1 MPDGFEPHTELA
13 RIYSL
18 RELMTGCRQR
28 IPMVLDVLDA
38 ALNDED
44 IFVRMQAANMVMDRG
59 FGKPRQHVEIASTES
74 ATKRVFI
81 NLPDNGRRDVLPGPS
96 IDAVVEHGEISPSHV
111 AISEHGEIS
120 PNPE

>member
-18 RELMTGCRQR
+18 KELMTGCQQR
-28 IPMVLDVLDA
+28 IPDVLRVIDD

-59 FGKPRQHVEIASTES
+59 FGKPRMHMELSNTNSLDV
-74 ATKRVFI
+74 KRVRI
-81 NLPDNGRRDVLPGPS
+81 VLPDNNRPNL
-96 IDAVVEHGEISPSHV
+96 IDGKVIDTEPELV
-111 AISEHGEIS
+111 SEC
-120 PNPE
+120 NDC